1 MAETSF
7 PTSWPTPEA
16 LKHWQQQLR
25 SAGERRL
32 VLVEVA
38 AEQGRRY
45 AAELFVSSPDARR
58 LWVGESG
65 LSPSIKPQRAP
76 DWLGRELDL
85 VVWDGWLGNP
95 PDGIAALLGTLGAGG
110 LFVWLMPPLD
120 EWPGYDDPDYRRT
133 GLDDI
138 ADHPFARR
146 LAGVL
151 QNDPQVVRLG
161 LDGLL
166 TGTLTLPVS
175 APAFAAGDTED
186 QLAAIDAIYRTGL
199 GRRRRPLIL
208 RADRGRG
215 KSTALGR
222 AAAQLLHG
230 KRERIVVT
238 APSAE
243 AVEQVLTA
251 AQAAWPQTA
260 RSGTTLAANE
270 HSLKFVPPDV
280 LLRERP
286 EAGLVLVDEAAGLP
300 APVLESILTGWP
312 RVVFSTTVHG
322 YEGTGRGFD
331 VRFRD
336 VLDRITP
343 QWQELHLRQPI
354 RWIEG
359 DPLERL
365 TNRLF
370 LLDAESASEIE
381 TSADLHIEHW
391 QPAGASETEL
401 AEAFG
406 LLTDAH
412 YRTTPGDLRQWL
424 DDPNAE
430 TWLARS
436 GGAVVGVLWIS
447 LEGGLSA
454 QLAEQVMRGERRIR
468 GHLLAQGLASHGG
481 LAEAASLSIA
491 RVVRI
496 AVHPGLRRRRVGRTL
511 LEAGRAWAVEAGCDL
526 FGTSFG
532 ATSEL
537 LSFWRNV
544 GLEPLRLGLHQSA
557 SSGEHTLQMAVG
569 CSEAGNRVVHN
580 LKQRFAEH
588 WPLLLASSFSDLEPG
603 LTLSLTEHWLRSQPL
618 APMDHTELA
627 AFADG
632 YRLFE
637 LSRLPL
643 QRLSRIPGV
652 ARSLQA
658 EPDGA
663 LWCHAVL
670 QGWSWA
676 ALQAGG
682 LCTGRRDGETRLRCL
697 AKKVIETVDI
707 LGD

>member
-1 MAETSF
+1 MAQTSF
-7 PTSWPTPEA
+7 PVSWPTPEA
-16 LKHWQQQLR
+16 LKYWQQQLR

-45 AAELFVSSPDARR
+45 AAELFVSRPDARR
-58 LWVGESG
+58 LWVGESD

-85 VVWDGWLGNP
+85 VVWDGWLGNS

-110 LFVWLMPPLD
+110 LFVWLMPSLD
-120 EWPGYDDPDYRRT
+120 AWPDFDDPDYRRT
-133 GLDDI
+133 GLGEV
-138 ADHPFARR
+138 AEHPFARR
-146 LAGVL
+146 LANVL
-151 QNDPQVVRLG
+151 QTDPQVVRLG
-161 LDGLL
+161 TDGLL
-166 TGTLTLPVS
+166 AGAFEVTDSEPV
-175 APAFAAGDTED
+175 FAAGDTED
-186 QLAAIDAIYRTGL
+186 QLTAIDAICRTGL

-222 AAAQLLHG
+222 AAAQLLQG

-243 AVEQVLTA
+243 AVEQVFTA
-251 AQAAWPQTA
+251 AQAAWPEAVRTGA
-260 RSGTTLAANE
+260 TLAYND

-336 VLDRITP
+336 VLDRTTP

-354 RWIEG
+354 RWVEG

-370 LLDAESASEIE
+370 LLDAESASEID
-381 TSADLHIEHW
+381 TSADLRIEHW
-391 QPAGASETEL
+391 KPAGASETEL
-401 AEAFG
+401 SEAFG

-430 TWLARS
+430 TWLAKS
-436 GGAVVGVLWIS
+436 GSVVVGVLWIS

-468 GHLLAQGLASHGG
+468 GNLLAQGLASHGG

-537 LSFWRNV
+537 LSFWRNAALV
-544 GLEPLRLGLHQSA
+544 PLRLGLHQSA

-588 WPLLLASSFSDLEPG
+588 WPLLLASSFSELEPG
-603 LTLSLTEHWLRSQPL
+603 LALSLTEDWLRAEPL

-632 YRLFE
+632 HRLFE

-643 QRLSRIPGV
+643 QRLSQMPAV
-652 ARSLQA
+652 ARFIALQP
-658 EPDGA
+658 ECQ
-663 LWCHAVL
+663 LWCRAVL

-682 LCTGRRDGETRLRCL
+682 LCSGRRDGETHLRRLTRKIL
-697 AKKVIETVDI
+697 ETVDI
-707 LGD
+707 YGD

>member
-1 MAETSF
+1 MSETSF

-16 LKHWQQQLR
+16 LKRWQQELNR
-25 SAGERRL
+25 AGKRRL
-32 VLVEVA
+32 VLVEA
-38 AEQGRRY
+38 AADQGRRY
-45 AAELFVSSPDARR
+45 ASELFSSRPDARR
-58 LWVGESG
+58 LWVGESD
-65 LSPSIKPQRAP
+65 LSPSVKPQRAP

-151 QNDPQVVRLG
+151 QTDPQVVRLG

-166 TGTLTLPVS
+166 TGTLTSPVS
-175 APAFAAGDTED
+175 EPAFAAGDTED
-186 QLAAIDAIYRTGL
+186 QLAAIDAICRTGL

-222 AAAQLLHG
+222 AAAQLLQG

-238 APSAE
+238 APSAV

-251 AQAAWPQTA
+251 AQVAWPQAA
-260 RSGTTLAANE
+260 RSGTTLAAND

-322 YEGTGRGFD
+322 YEGTGRAFD

-537 LSFWRNV
+537 LSFWRNA

-643 QRLSRIPGV
+643 QRLSRIPRV